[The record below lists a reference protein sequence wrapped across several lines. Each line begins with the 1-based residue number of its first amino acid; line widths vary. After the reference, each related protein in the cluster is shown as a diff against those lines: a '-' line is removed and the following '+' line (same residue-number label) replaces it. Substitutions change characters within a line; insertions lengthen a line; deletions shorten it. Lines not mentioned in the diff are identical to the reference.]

1 MYVIINKIIKI
12 SMFFAEELNMKK
24 RLYKIETDKKL
35 DGVCGGIAEYFD
47 MDPTL
52 VRLGWVIITLFS
64 AGAGVI
70 GYIAAA
76 VIMPPKSDVEK

>member
-12 SMFFAEELNMKK
+12 SIFFAEELNMKK

>member
-1 MYVIINKIIKI
+1 VYVIINKIIKI
-12 SMFFAEELNMKK
+12 SIFFAEELNMKK